1 MMRGKRWVCLA
12 LCLLTLLGTVQVSA
26 AAIIA
31 LRPTFVDIT
40 GDDCRVYEQSADI
53 GTLSYSAMA
62 APDSLSSA
70 GIGQEAVMEGGV
82 QTGTMVTLTMNSSQK
97 AQLRLAVFSTKLWVP
112 AHTKYTVKHSFTV
125 SGGCDTA
132 SFQLVSLGTSCRLSG
147 ATLSP
152 FIRDTESEKI
162 TGGLSTGTAL
172 AQGLQQDGDVITAEH
187 TYPYENT
194 TDTGKYIS
202 QYFALWA
209 AARHDDTGR
218 GQAAVTCT
226 LTTKAVQTT
235 AEVTLLKDDQPW
247 TGQTVGVSCGAG
259 ADDYRFTETADGVY
273 TYSGSGGDAIFPLD
287 GTKFSI
293 YLKGDALK
301 VYDTM
306 AYPTD
311 AQDGPYQKAIDYYT
325 ITYSTGD
332 AICISPRSQASSSY
346 SQLTL
351 IDAESGAMRES
362 LTLPAS
368 MRPLEAAYVNGRF
381 SFTFDS
387 IYTYGEGLAS
397 LGTYA
402 PVSNDTGGQWFCFDR
417 NPLCAPAWCGGNLIV
432 KSTRTVA
439 GVNLSTREMFS
450 LDCPDDCDNYG
461 DFLASQ
467 GDVGSLVT
475 YLGMSTNEDDAYT
488 LVRVWTA

>member
-70 GIGQEAVMEGGV
+70 GIGQEAVTEGGV
-82 QTGTMVTLTMNSSQK
+82 QTGTAITLTTDNGQN

-125 SGGCDTA
+125 SGSCDAA
-132 SFQLVSLGTSCRLSG
+132 SFQLVSLGTSCQFSD

-152 FIRDTESEKI
+152 FIRNAESPET
-162 TGGLSTGTAL
+162 TGGLSVGTVL
-172 AQGLQQDGDVITAEH
+172 AQGFSAGGDAITADRSF
-187 TYPYENT
+187 TYENT
-194 TDTGKYIS
+194 TGAGKYIS

-209 AARHDDTGR
+209 SGR

-226 LTTKAVQTT
+226 LTTKAAQTT

-247 TGQTVGVSCGAG
+247 TGQTVGVSRGAG

-273 TYSGSGGDAIFPLD
+273 TYGGSGGDAIFPLD
-287 GTKFSI
+287 GTKFAI

-311 AQDGPYQKAIDYYT
+311 AQDGPYQKTIDYYT

-332 AICISPRSQASSSY
+332 ATGGTLPDNDIEKIGTLYAVSYEKSLTKEGYQQVGWSKTPSGTVVHHILVSGKATLYPVWAAKTGASSTGSPGK
-346 SQLTL
+346 TL
-351 IDAESGAMRES
+351 ISNHTGDAGIVLYGLLS
-362 LTLPAS
+362 L
-368 MRPLEAAYVNGRF
+368 AA
-381 SFTFDS
+381 
-387 IYTYGEGLAS
+387 IA
-397 LGTYA
+397 GTA
-402 PVSNDTGGQWFCFDR
+402 VLLR
-417 NPLCAPAWCGGNLIV
+417 
-432 KSTRTVA
+432 KRRT
-439 GVNLSTREMFS
+439 T
-450 LDCPDDCDNYG
+450 P
-461 DFLASQ
+461 
-467 GDVGSLVT
+467 
-475 YLGMSTNEDDAYT
+475 
-488 LVRVWTA
+488 

>member
-82 QTGTMVTLTMNSSQK
+82 QTGTTVTLTTDSSQN

-112 AHTKYTVKHSFTV
+112 AHTKYTVRHSFTV
-125 SGGCDTA
+125 SGTGTTENTDAAAAA
-132 SFQLVSLGTSCRLSG
+132 SFQLVSLGTSCQFSD

-152 FIRDTESEKI
+152 FIRDAESEEI

-172 AQGLQQDGDVITAEH
+172 AQGLQSDGDVITADRSF
-187 TYPYENT
+187 TYENT

-209 AARHDDTGR
+209 SGR
-218 GQAAVTCT
+218 SQAAVTCT
-226 LTTKAVQTT
+226 LTTKAAQTT
-235 AEVTLLKDDQPW
+235 AEVTLLKDGQPW
-247 TGQTVGVSCGAG
+247 TGQEVSVSYGAG
-259 ADDYRFTETADGVY
+259 ETCYRFAETADGVY
-273 TYSGSGGDAIFPLD
+273 TYGGSGGDAIFPLD
-287 GTKFSI
+287 GTKFAI

-311 AQDGPYQKAIDYYT
+311 AQDGPYQKTIDYYT

-332 AICISPRSQASSSY
+332 ATGGTLPDNDIEKIGTLYAVSYEKSLTKEGYQQVGWSKSPSGTVVHHILVSGKATLYPVWAAKTGVSSGGPGK
-346 SQLTL
+346 TL
-351 IDAESGAMRES
+351 ISNHTGDAGIVLYGLLS
-362 LTLPAS
+362 L
-368 MRPLEAAYVNGRF
+368 AA
-381 SFTFDS
+381 
-387 IYTYGEGLAS
+387 IA
-397 LGTYA
+397 GTA
-402 PVSNDTGGQWFCFDR
+402 VLLR
-417 NPLCAPAWCGGNLIV
+417 
-432 KSTRTVA
+432 KRRT
-439 GVNLSTREMFS
+439 T
-450 LDCPDDCDNYG
+450 P
-461 DFLASQ
+461 
-467 GDVGSLVT
+467 
-475 YLGMSTNEDDAYT
+475 
-488 LVRVWTA
+488 

>member
-12 LCLLTLLGTVQVSA
+12 LCLLTLLGAVQVSA

-62 APDSLSSA
+62 APDSLSFA

-97 AQLRLAVFSTKLWVP
+97 AQLRLAVFSTKLRVP

-125 SGGCDTA
+125 SGSCDAA

-152 FIRDTESEKI
+152 FIHDAESEKI

-172 AQGLQQDGDVITAEH
+172 AQGLQPDGDVITAEH

-209 AARHDDTGR
+209 AARHDDIGR
-218 GQAAVTCT
+218 SQAAVTCT
-226 LTTKAVQTT
+226 LTTKAAQTT

-311 AQDGPYQKAIDYYT
+311 AQDGPYQKTIDYYT

-332 AICISPRSQASSSY
+332 ATGGTLPDNDIEKIGTLYAVSYEKSLTKEGYQQVGWSKSPSGTVVHHILVSGKTTLYPVWAAKTGVSSGGPGK
-346 SQLTL
+346 TL
-351 IDAESGAMRES
+351 ISNHTGDAGIVLYGLLS
-362 LTLPAS
+362 L
-368 MRPLEAAYVNGRF
+368 AA
-381 SFTFDS
+381 
-387 IYTYGEGLAS
+387 IA
-397 LGTYA
+397 GTA
-402 PVSNDTGGQWFCFDR
+402 VLLR
-417 NPLCAPAWCGGNLIV
+417 
-432 KSTRTVA
+432 KRRT
-439 GVNLSTREMFS
+439 T
-450 LDCPDDCDNYG
+450 P
-461 DFLASQ
+461 
-467 GDVGSLVT
+467 
-475 YLGMSTNEDDAYT
+475 
-488 LVRVWTA
+488 

>member
-62 APDSLSSA
+62 APDGLSSA

-112 AHTKYTVKHSFTV
+112 AHTKYTVRHSFTV
-125 SGGCDTA
+125 SGTGTTENTDAAAAA

-152 FIRDTESEKI
+152 FIRDAESEEI

-172 AQGLQQDGDVITAEH
+172 AQGLQPDGDVITAERS
-187 TYPYENT
+187 YPYENT
-194 TDTGKYIS
+194 TDAGKYIS
-202 QYFALWA
+202 QFFALWA
-209 AARHDDTGR
+209 ASRS
-218 GQAAVTCT
+218 QAAVTCT
-226 LTTKAVQTT
+226 LTTRAAQTT

-247 TGQTVGVSCGAG
+247 TGQEVSVSYGAG
-259 ADDYRFTETADGVY
+259 ETCYRFTENSDGVY
-273 TYSGSGGDAIFPLD
+273 TYSGSGGNAIFPLD
-287 GTKFSI
+287 GTKYAI
-293 YLKGDALK
+293 RLKENALK

-306 AYPTD
+306 EYPDD
-311 AQDGPYQKAIDYYT
+311 AKDGPYQKTIDYYT

-332 AICISPRSQASSSY
+332 ATGGTLPDNDIEKIGTLYAVSYEKSLTKEGYQQVGWSKSPSGTVVHHILVSGKATLYPVWAAKTGVSSGGPGK
-346 SQLTL
+346 TL
-351 IDAESGAMRES
+351 ISNHTGDAGIVLYGLLS
-362 LTLPAS
+362 L
-368 MRPLEAAYVNGRF
+368 AA
-381 SFTFDS
+381 
-387 IYTYGEGLAS
+387 IA
-397 LGTYA
+397 GTA
-402 PVSNDTGGQWFCFDR
+402 VLLWKR
-417 NPLCAPAWCGGNLIV
+417 
-432 KSTRTVA
+432 RT
-439 GVNLSTREMFS
+439 T
-450 LDCPDDCDNYG
+450 P
-461 DFLASQ
+461 
-467 GDVGSLVT
+467 
-475 YLGMSTNEDDAYT
+475 
-488 LVRVWTA
+488 

>member
-1 MMRGKRWVCLA
+1 MNGLYYYYRGNRAAVKRAARWGKDVYHMMRGKRWVCLA

-125 SGGCDTA
+125 SGSCDAA

-147 ATLSP
+147 ATLLP
-152 FIRDTESEKI
+152 FMRDAESEKI

-172 AQGLQQDGDVITAEH
+172 AQGLQPDGDVITAEH

-209 AARHDDTGR
+209 AARHDDIGR
-218 GQAAVTCT
+218 SQAAVTCT
-226 LTTKAVQTT
+226 LTTKAAQTT

-247 TGQTVGVSCGAG
+247 TGQEVSVSYGAG
-259 ADDYRFTETADGVY
+259 ETCYRFAETADGVY
-273 TYSGSGGDAIFPLD
+273 TYSSGDDAVFALD
-287 GTKFSI
+287 GTKYAI
-293 YLKGDALK
+293 RLKENALK

-306 AYPTD
+306 EYPDD
-311 AQDGPYQKAIDYYT
+311 AKDGPYQKTIHYYT

-332 AICISPRSQASSSY
+332 AAGGTLPDNDIEKIGTLYAVSYEKSLTKEGYQQVGWSKTPSGTVVHHILVSGKATLYPVWAAKTGASSTGSPGK
-346 SQLTL
+346 TL
-351 IDAESGAMRES
+351 ISNHTGDAGIVLYGLLS
-362 LTLPAS
+362 L
-368 MRPLEAAYVNGRF
+368 AA
-381 SFTFDS
+381 
-387 IYTYGEGLAS
+387 IA
-397 LGTYA
+397 GTA
-402 PVSNDTGGQWFCFDR
+402 VLLWKR
-417 NPLCAPAWCGGNLIV
+417 
-432 KSTRTVA
+432 RT
-439 GVNLSTREMFS
+439 T
-450 LDCPDDCDNYG
+450 P
-461 DFLASQ
+461 
-467 GDVGSLVT
+467 
-475 YLGMSTNEDDAYT
+475 
-488 LVRVWTA
+488 

>member
-53 GTLSYSAMA
+53 ATLSYSAMA

-70 GIGQEAVMEGGV
+70 GIGQEAVTEGGV
-82 QTGTMVTLTMNSSQK
+82 QTGTAITLTTDNGQN

-112 AHTKYTVKHSFTV
+112 AHTKYTVRHSFTV
-125 SGGCDTA
+125 SGTGTTENTDAAAAA
-132 SFQLVSLGTSCRLSG
+132 SFQLVSLGTSCQFSG

-152 FIRDTESEKI
+152 FIRNTESAE
-162 TGGLSTGTAL
+162 TSGGLSVGTAL
-172 AQGLQQDGDVITAEH
+172 AQGFQPDGDAITAERS
-187 TYPYENT
+187 YPYENT
-194 TDTGKYIS
+194 TDAGKYIS
-202 QYFALWA
+202 QFFALWA
-209 AARHDDTGR
+209 ASR

-226 LTTKAVQTT
+226 LTTKAAQTT

-311 AQDGPYQKAIDYYT
+311 AQDGPYQKTIDYYT

-332 AICISPRSQASSSY
+332 ATGGTLPDNDIEKIGTLYAVSYEKSLTKEGYQQVGWSKSPSGTVVHHILVSGKATLYPVWAAKTGVSSGGPGK
-346 SQLTL
+346 TL
-351 IDAESGAMRES
+351 I
-362 LTLPAS
+362 
-368 MRPLEAAYVNGRF
+368 
-381 SFTFDS
+381 
-387 IYTYGEGLAS
+387 
-397 LGTYA
+397 
-402 PVSNDTGGQWFCFDR
+402 SNHTGDTG
-417 NPLCAPAWCGGNLIV
+417 IV
-432 KSTRTVA
+432 LYGLLSLAAIAGTAVLLRKRRT
-439 GVNLSTREMFS
+439 T
-450 LDCPDDCDNYG
+450 P
-461 DFLASQ
+461 
-467 GDVGSLVT
+467 
-475 YLGMSTNEDDAYT
+475 
-488 LVRVWTA
+488 

>member
-53 GTLSYSAMA
+53 ATLSYSAMA

-70 GIGQEAVMEGGV
+70 GIGQDAVMEGGV

-125 SGGCDTA
+125 SGSCDAA

-152 FIRDTESEKI
+152 FIRDAESEEI

-172 AQGLQQDGDVITAEH
+172 AQGLQPDEDVITAERS
-187 TYPYENT
+187 YPYENT

-226 LTTKAVQTT
+226 LTTKAAQTT
-235 AEVTLLKDDQPW
+235 AEVTLLKDGQPW
-247 TGQTVGVSCGAG
+247 TGQEVSVSYGAG
-259 ADDYRFTETADGVY
+259 ETCYRFAETADGVY
-273 TYSGSGGDAIFPLD
+273 TYSSGDDAVFALD
-287 GTKFSI
+287 GTKYAI
-293 YLKGDALK
+293 RLKENALK

-306 AYPTD
+306 EYPDD
-311 AQDGPYQKAIDYYT
+311 AKDGPYQKTIHYYT

-332 AICISPRSQASSSY
+332 AAGGTLPDSDIEKIGTLYAVSYEKSLTKEGYQQVGWSKTPNGAVVHHILVSGKATLYPVWAAKTGASSTGSPGK
-346 SQLTL
+346 TL
-351 IDAESGAMRES
+351 ISNHTGDAGIVLYGLLS
-362 LTLPAS
+362 L
-368 MRPLEAAYVNGRF
+368 AA
-381 SFTFDS
+381 
-387 IYTYGEGLAS
+387 IA
-397 LGTYA
+397 GTA
-402 PVSNDTGGQWFCFDR
+402 VLLR
-417 NPLCAPAWCGGNLIV
+417 
-432 KSTRTVA
+432 KRRT
-439 GVNLSTREMFS
+439 T
-450 LDCPDDCDNYG
+450 P
-461 DFLASQ
+461 
-467 GDVGSLVT
+467 
-475 YLGMSTNEDDAYT
+475 
-488 LVRVWTA
+488 

>member
-26 AAIIA
+26 AVIIA

-53 GTLSYSAMA
+53 ATLSYSAMA

-70 GIGQEAVMEGGV
+70 GIGQEAVTEGGV
-82 QTGTMVTLTMNSSQK
+82 QTGTAITLTTDNGQN

-125 SGGCDTA
+125 SGSCDAA

-152 FIRDTESEKI
+152 FIRDAESEEI

-172 AQGLQQDGDVITAEH
+172 AQGLQPDGDVITAERS
-187 TYPYENT
+187 YPYENT

-202 QYFALWA
+202 QFFALWA
-209 AARHDDTGR
+209 ASRS
-218 GQAAVTCT
+218 QAAVTCT
-226 LTTKAVQTT
+226 LTTKAAQTT
-235 AEVTLLKDDQPW
+235 AEVTLLKDSQPW
-247 TGQTVGVSCGAG
+247 TGQEVSISYGAG
-259 ADDYRFTETADGVY
+259 ETYYRFTETSDGVY
-273 TYSGSGGDAIFPLD
+273 TYSGSGDDAVFALD

-311 AQDGPYQKAIDYYT
+311 AQDGPYQKTIDYYT

-332 AICISPRSQASSSY
+332 ATGGTLPDNDIEKIGTLYAVSYEKSLTKEGYQQVGWSKSPSGTVVHHILVSGKATLYPVWAAKTGVSSGGPGK
-346 SQLTL
+346 TL
-351 IDAESGAMRES
+351 I
-362 LTLPAS
+362 
-368 MRPLEAAYVNGRF
+368 
-381 SFTFDS
+381 
-387 IYTYGEGLAS
+387 
-397 LGTYA
+397 
-402 PVSNDTGGQWFCFDR
+402 SNHTGDTG
-417 NPLCAPAWCGGNLIV
+417 IV
-432 KSTRTVA
+432 LYGLLSLAAIAGTAVLLRKRRT
-439 GVNLSTREMFS
+439 T
-450 LDCPDDCDNYG
+450 P
-461 DFLASQ
+461 
-467 GDVGSLVT
+467 
-475 YLGMSTNEDDAYT
+475 
-488 LVRVWTA
+488 

>member
-1 MMRGKRWVCLA
+1 MNGLYYYYRGNRAAVKRAAHWGKDVYHMMRGKRWVCLA

-125 SGGCDTA
+125 SGSCDAA

-152 FIRDTESEKI
+152 FIRDAESEEI

-172 AQGLQQDGDVITAEH
+172 AQGLQPDGDVITAERS
-187 TYPYENT
+187 YPYENT
-194 TDTGKYIS
+194 TDAGKYIS
-202 QYFALWA
+202 QFFALWA
-209 AARHDDTGR
+209 AGR

-226 LTTKAVQTT
+226 LTTKAAQTT

-247 TGQTVGVSCGAG
+247 TGQTVGVSRGAG

-273 TYSGSGGDAIFPLD
+273 TYSSGDDAVFALD
-287 GTKFSI
+287 GTKYAI
-293 YLKGDALK
+293 RLKENALK

-306 AYPTD
+306 EYPDD
-311 AQDGPYQKAIDYYT
+311 AKDGPYQKTIHYYT

-332 AICISPRSQASSSY
+332 AAGGTLPDSDIEKIGTLYAVSYEKSLTKEGYQQVGWSKTPNGAVVHHILVSGKATLYPVWAAKTGASSTGGPGK
-346 SQLTL
+346 TL
-351 IDAESGAMRES
+351 ISNHTGDAGIVLYGLLS
-362 LTLPAS
+362 L
-368 MRPLEAAYVNGRF
+368 AA
-381 SFTFDS
+381 
-387 IYTYGEGLAS
+387 IA
-397 LGTYA
+397 GTA
-402 PVSNDTGGQWFCFDR
+402 VLLR
-417 NPLCAPAWCGGNLIV
+417 
-432 KSTRTVA
+432 KRRT
-439 GVNLSTREMFS
+439 T
-450 LDCPDDCDNYG
+450 P
-461 DFLASQ
+461 
-467 GDVGSLVT
+467 
-475 YLGMSTNEDDAYT
+475 
-488 LVRVWTA
+488 

>member
-1 MMRGKRWVCLA
+1 MNGLYYYYRGNRAAVKRAARWGKDVYHMMRGKRWVCLA

-125 SGGCDTA
+125 SGSCDAA

-152 FIRDTESEKI
+152 FMRDAESEEI

-172 AQGLQQDGDVITAEH
+172 AQGLQPDGDVITAEH

-226 LTTKAVQTT
+226 LTTKAAQTT

-273 TYSGSGGDAIFPLD
+273 TCSGSGGDAIFPLD

-311 AQDGPYQKAIDYYT
+311 AQDGPYQKTIDYYT

-332 AICISPRSQASSSY
+332 ATGGTLPDNDIEKIGTLYAVSYEKSLTKEGYQQVGWSKSPSGTVVHHILVFGKATLYPVWAAKTGVSSGGPGK
-346 SQLTL
+346 TL
-351 IDAESGAMRES
+351 ISNHTGDAGIVLYGLLS
-362 LTLPAS
+362 L
-368 MRPLEAAYVNGRF
+368 AA
-381 SFTFDS
+381 
-387 IYTYGEGLAS
+387 IA
-397 LGTYA
+397 GTA
-402 PVSNDTGGQWFCFDR
+402 VLLR
-417 NPLCAPAWCGGNLIV
+417 
-432 KSTRTVA
+432 KRRT
-439 GVNLSTREMFS
+439 T
-450 LDCPDDCDNYG
+450 P
-461 DFLASQ
+461 
-467 GDVGSLVT
+467 
-475 YLGMSTNEDDAYT
+475 
-488 LVRVWTA
+488 

>member
-125 SGGCDTA
+125 SGSCDAA

-147 ATLSP
+147 ATLLP
-152 FIRDTESEKI
+152 FMRDAESEKI

-172 AQGLQQDGDVITAEH
+172 AQGLQPDGDVITAEH

-209 AARHDDTGR
+209 AARHDDIGR
-218 GQAAVTCT
+218 SQAAVTCT
-226 LTTKAVQTT
+226 LTTKAAQTT

-247 TGQTVGVSCGAG
+247 TGQEVSVSYGAG
-259 ADDYRFTETADGVY
+259 ETCYRFAETADGVY
-273 TYSGSGGDAIFPLD
+273 TYSSGDDAVFALD
-287 GTKFSI
+287 GTKYAI
-293 YLKGDALK
+293 RLKENALK

-306 AYPTD
+306 EYPDD
-311 AQDGPYQKAIDYYT
+311 AKDGPYQKTIHYYT

-332 AICISPRSQASSSY
+332 AAGGTLPDNDIEKIGTLYAVSYEKSLTKEGYQQVGWSKTPSGTVVHHILVSGKATLYPVWAAKTGASSTGSPGK
-346 SQLTL
+346 TL
-351 IDAESGAMRES
+351 ISNHTGDAGIVLYGLLS
-362 LTLPAS
+362 L
-368 MRPLEAAYVNGRF
+368 AA
-381 SFTFDS
+381 
-387 IYTYGEGLAS
+387 IA
-397 LGTYA
+397 GTA
-402 PVSNDTGGQWFCFDR
+402 VLLWKR
-417 NPLCAPAWCGGNLIV
+417 
-432 KSTRTVA
+432 RT
-439 GVNLSTREMFS
+439 T
-450 LDCPDDCDNYG
+450 P
-461 DFLASQ
+461 
-467 GDVGSLVT
+467 
-475 YLGMSTNEDDAYT
+475 
-488 LVRVWTA
+488 

>member
-40 GDDCRVYEQSADI
+40 GDDCRVCEQSADI

-62 APDSLSSA
+62 APDSLSFA

-125 SGGCDTA
+125 SGSCDAA

-152 FIRDTESEKI
+152 FIRDAESEKI

-172 AQGLQQDGDVITAEH
+172 AQGLQPDGDVITAKRS
-187 TYPYENT
+187 YPYENT

-209 AARHDDTGR
+209 AARHDDIGR
-218 GQAAVTCT
+218 SQAAVTCT
-226 LTTKAVQTT
+226 LTTKAAQTT

-273 TYSGSGGDAIFPLD
+273 PTAAAAVTP
-287 GTKFSI
+287 FS
-293 YLKGDALK
+293 
-301 VYDTM
+301 
-306 AYPTD
+306 
-311 AQDGPYQKAIDYYT
+311 
-325 ITYSTGD
+325 
-332 AICISPRSQASSSY
+332 R
-346 SQLTL
+346 
-351 IDAESGAMRES
+351 
-362 LTLPAS
+362 
-368 MRPLEAAYVNGRF
+368 
-381 SFTFDS
+381 
-387 IYTYGEGLAS
+387 
-397 LGTYA
+397 
-402 PVSNDTGGQWFCFDR
+402 
-417 NPLCAPAWCGGNLIV
+417 
-432 KSTRTVA
+432 
-439 GVNLSTREMFS
+439 
-450 LDCPDDCDNYG
+450 
-461 DFLASQ
+461 
-467 GDVGSLVT
+467 
-475 YLGMSTNEDDAYT
+475 
-488 LVRVWTA
+488 WTAPSFPST